1 VVDHPPG
8 TGKASGSNPD
18 ESTRLTTFVSFPR
31 RLPAHSARR
40 NPDESTSPQLDREA
54 TRVSVSSR
62 LAATSFFGE
71 ATRPPDLSM
80 GQSGYGGSVELT
92 TVLGY
97 LVFLFGLGVGLW
109 LTYTSM
115 SP

>member
-1 VVDHPPG
+1 
-8 TGKASGSNPD
+8 
-18 ESTRLTTFVSFPR
+18 
-31 RLPAHSARR
+31 
-40 NPDESTSPQLDREA
+40 
-54 TRVSVSSR
+54 
-62 LAATSFFGE
+62 
-71 ATRPPDLSM
+71 M